1 MLPSYVNTL
10 PEEHAD
16 STCAHAE
23 ATGASERVRD
33 ALLAWCASLLR
44 ARRVGQ
50 ATGTALAVMCNSGC
64 SAYRVQCNVCSGVAL
79 WRAVSRREA
88 LAVVTAGQAAAIP
101 SMGAAGR
108 AVARAQSIG
117 KWLSSQAG
125 LCRWTGWFGV
135 CRW

>member
-44 ARRVGQ
+44 ARRVAK
-50 ATGTALAVMCNSGC
+50 ATGTALAVMCNPRAR
-64 SAYRVQCNVCSGVAL
+64 AYRGVLNGGTGVSL
-79 WRAVSRREA
+79 WRAARRRRA
-88 LAVVTAGQAAAIP
+88 VGAVV
-101 SMGAAGR
+101 AGR
-108 AVARAQSIG
+108 AAATGSTRAAGDGIARASTAEKVLQTHLG
-117 KWLSSQAG
+117 
-125 LCRWTGWFGV
+125 
-135 CRW
+135 